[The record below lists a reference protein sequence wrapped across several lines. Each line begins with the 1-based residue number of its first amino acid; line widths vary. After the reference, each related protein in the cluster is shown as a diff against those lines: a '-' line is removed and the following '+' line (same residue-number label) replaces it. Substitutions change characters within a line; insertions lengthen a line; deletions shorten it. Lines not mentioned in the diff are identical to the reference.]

1 MSTTKHCWDEET
13 FYAVAMTRLSG
24 FNTQIALQLY
34 KLMGSAAKVYEN
46 RNHIDEVV
54 PQCSAR
60 LKRALQQWD
69 DALKRSEAELELM
82 QQKGIRVLKF
92 NDEDYPRRLVDCDDA
107 PLVLYYKGSQNL
119 NAARMVAVVGT
130 RHCTV
135 YGQDLVRSFIAELQH
150 LCPACVVVSGLA
162 YGVDIHAH
170 RNALANNLPTVGV
183 LAHGLDQLYPH
194 SHIETARKMV
204 EQGGLLTEYM
214 TQTNADKVNF
224 VRRNRIVAGITD
236 ATILVE
242 SAEKGGG
249 LITARVAADY
259 HRDVFAFPGAV
270 GATYSA
276 GCNMLIR
283 NNEAQLI
290 TSAQDMVMAMRW
302 DTEMQLQQA
311 KTMGIERNL
320 FPQLTPQE
328 QQVVDVLAHTDN
340 LSASILAVKA
350 NIPIQQITILL
361 FQLEMKGVV
370 KSMAGGSY
378 HLLK

>member
-1 MSTTKHCWDEET
+1 MTGHYWDEET
-13 FYAVAMTRLSG
+13 LYALALTRLSG

-34 KLMGSAAKVYEN
+34 KMMGSATQLYEN

-54 PQCSAR
+54 PQCSPR
-60 LKRALQQWD
+60 LKKALQQWD

-82 QQKGIRVLKF
+82 QQKNIRVLKY
-92 NDEDYPRRLVDCDDA
+92 NDEDYPQRLVECDDA
-107 PLVLYYKGSQNL
+107 PVVIYYKGSQNL
-119 NAARMVAVVGT
+119 NATRMVAVVGT

-135 YGQDLVRSFIAELQH
+135 YGQDLIRNFIAELQR
-150 LCPACVVVSGLA
+150 LCPTCVVVSGLA

-170 RNALANNLPTVGV
+170 RNALDNNLPTVGV
-183 LAHGLDQLYPH
+183 LAHGLDQLYPPRH
-194 SHIETARKMV
+194 METAQRML

-236 ATILVE
+236 ATVLVE

-249 LITARVAADY
+249 LITARIAADY

-290 TSAQDMVMAMRW
+290 TSAQDMMMAMRW
-302 DTEMQLQQA
+302 DSEMQLQQA
-311 KTMGIERNL
+311 KSVGIERSL

-328 QQVVDVLAHTDN
+328 QQLVDVLAITDN
-340 LSASILAVKA
+340 LSANILSVKT
-350 NIPIQQITILL
+350 NISIQQVTTLL

-370 KSMAGGSY
+370 KALAGGSY

>member
-1 MSTTKHCWDEET
+1 MTGHCWDEET
-13 FYAVAMTRLSG
+13 LYALALTRLSG

-34 KLMGSAAKVYEN
+34 KMMGSATELYEN
-46 RNHIDEVV
+46 RNHIDEAV
-54 PQCSAR
+54 PQCSPR
-60 LKRALQQWD
+60 LKKALQQWD

-82 QQKGIRVLKF
+82 QQKNIRVLKY
-92 NDEDYPRRLVDCDDA
+92 NDEDYPQRLVECDDA
-107 PLVLYYKGSQNL
+107 PVVLYYKGSQNL
-119 NAARMVAVVGT
+119 NATRMVAVVGT

-135 YGQDLVRSFIAELQH
+135 YGQDLIRNFIAELQR
-150 LCPACVVVSGLA
+150 LCPTCVVVSGLA

-170 RNALANNLPTVGV
+170 RNALDNNLPTVGV
-183 LAHGLDQLYPH
+183 LAHGLDQLYPPRH
-194 SHIETARKMV
+194 METAQRML

-236 ATILVE
+236 ATVLVE

-249 LITARVAADY
+249 LITARIAADY

-290 TSAQDMVMAMRW
+290 TSAQDMMMAMRW
-302 DTEMQLQQA
+302 DSEMQLQQA
-311 KTMGIERNL
+311 KAVGIERSL

-328 QQVVDVLAHTDN
+328 QQLVDVLAITDN
-340 LSASILAVKA
+340 LSANILSVKT
-350 NIPIQQITILL
+350 NISIQQVTTLL

-370 KSMAGGSY
+370 KALAGGSY